1 MYSTIQCHTYF
12 PHSLRDIFTL
22 QYHSYQPNKRA
33 RCFIIIL
40 IKEQAQVEE
49 FNFTCHNYQDTKYA
63 KILFGMENSNTIKNY
78 SATRVLQSF
87 VLEPNYLGTNTKPY
101 PVKCENVCQVNLVV
115 TYFDATSIYCNE
127 TQIFLSKV
135 VW

>member
-1 MYSTIQCHTYF
+1 
-12 PHSLRDIFTL
+12 
-22 QYHSYQPNKRA
+22 
-33 RCFIIIL
+33 
-40 IKEQAQVEE
+40 
-49 FNFTCHNYQDTKYA
+49 
-63 KILFGMENSNTIKNY
+63 MENSNTIKNY

-127 TQIFLSKV
+127 TNSKNWNCGLEEMAEELNINFRHSIQIKQKALRPRCQLC
-135 VW
+135 